1 MSRPAR
7 LPFEWPRTERLPLVI
22 AHRGAS
28 ASAPENTIAAFR
40 RAVDDGADGV
50 ELDVQLTSDGIAVVH
65 HDRTLRRTTGRRGR
79 LSSIGIDALGELDCG
94 SWFDTGF
101 SDERVPTLAAV
112 LELLGTHLIVNIEL
126 KSGGDL
132 SLAEAV
138 VDAVRATGTSRSVLL
153 SSFDHR
159 LVAALR
165 DRAPDLARGV
175 LLKPLDFGAPSR
187 AALRVGAQAVVMARS
202 QLRTDRVRDA
212 HMHGLA
218 VIVYTVDRPKEIAR
232 CVHLGV
238 DAIITNDPAA
248 TRSALDALS

>member
-1 MSRPAR
+1 MR
-7 LPFEWPRTERLPLVI
+7 
-22 AHRGAS
+22 
-28 ASAPENTIAAFR
+28 
-40 RAVDDGADGV
+40 
-50 ELDVQLTSDGIAVVH
+50 
-65 HDRTLRRTTGRRGR
+65 
-79 LSSIGIDALGELDCG
+79 C
-94 SWFDTGF
+94 
-101 SDERVPTLAAV
+101 VPTLAAV

-165 DRAPDLARGV
+165 DRAPDIARGV